1 MKNQKNRK
9 NKPADLDFGRRVIK
23 VYRDVDF
30 SIIDGY
36 EIDDNT
42 DQIKMQTIEQHG
54 TVIYVAGIVE
64 GDDDALICMGAPSG
78 STEFRPVLYAD
89 FLEFEKGW
97 LRLIGRDKEADKIE
111 KMCRDMKK
119 P

>member
-1 MKNQKNRK
+1 M
-9 NKPADLDFGRRVIK
+9 DFGHRVIK
-23 VYRDVDF
+23 VYHDVNF
-30 SIIDGY
+30 NVISGY

-42 DQIKMQTIEQHG
+42 DQIKMQTKEQHG
-54 TVIYVAGIVE
+54 TVIYVAGMVE

-78 STEFRPVLYAD
+78 STEFRPALYAD
-89 FLEFEKGW
+89 FLKFEKGW